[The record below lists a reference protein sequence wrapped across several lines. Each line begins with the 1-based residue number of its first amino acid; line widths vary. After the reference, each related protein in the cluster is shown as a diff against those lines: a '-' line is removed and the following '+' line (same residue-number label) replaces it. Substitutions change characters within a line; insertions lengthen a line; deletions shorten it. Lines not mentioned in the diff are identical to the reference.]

1 MCEFSK
7 KLIALM
13 DGELLECESAQLERH
28 LRACAECR
36 NQLARYKR
44 ASAAFNAHCE
54 ATFAAKTRR
63 KSSRWLP
70 AAVALGA
77 AAAVIAAL
85 LIFTDKHAAQLPPQ
99 MPPPAEAGHV
109 AAQPAEPAVI
119 ATNPAAAAVP
129 IASAIHGASRR
140 HVGATVPRLR
150 NVERETRSAVPAQF
164 SRVRNPTPF
173 PPQPPIEIAIPADA
187 MFPPGAV
194 PPGMSFTAQL
204 TITADG
210 SPEQLGLRPRLAGFE
225 RSKNQP

>member
-7 KLIALM
+7 KLIALI
-13 DGELLECESAQLERH
+13 DGELLERESAQLERH

-36 NQLARYKR
+36 NQFARYKR
-44 ASAAFNAHCE
+44 ASAAFDAYCE
-54 ATFAAKTRR
+54 ATFAAETRR

-70 AAVALGA
+70 AAVAVGA

-85 LIFTDKHAAQLPPQ
+85 LIFTHKRAVQLPPQ
-99 MPPPAEAGHV
+99 MSPPAEAAHV

-119 ATNPAAAAVP
+119 ATNPAAAAHP
-129 IASAIHGASRR
+129 IGSAIHRASRR
-140 HVGATVPRLR
+140 HVGATVLCVR
-150 NVERETRSAVPAQF
+150 NVERETLSAALVQF

-194 PPGMSFTAQL
+194 PPGMSFTAEL
-204 TITADG
+204 TIAADG
-210 SPEQLGLRPRLAGFE
+210 SPEHLGLRPRLAGFE